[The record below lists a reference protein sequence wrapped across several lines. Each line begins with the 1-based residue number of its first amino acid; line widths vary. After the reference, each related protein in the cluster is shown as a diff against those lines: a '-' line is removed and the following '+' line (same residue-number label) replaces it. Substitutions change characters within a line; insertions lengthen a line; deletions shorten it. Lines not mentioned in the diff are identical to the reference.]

1 MCSVILEMSLNVCME
16 LRNLYENKI
25 DEILFLLELK
35 EYFIDI

>member
-1 MCSVILEMSLNVCME
+1 MCSVILEMLLNVCME
-16 LRNLYENKI
+16 LCNLYENKI